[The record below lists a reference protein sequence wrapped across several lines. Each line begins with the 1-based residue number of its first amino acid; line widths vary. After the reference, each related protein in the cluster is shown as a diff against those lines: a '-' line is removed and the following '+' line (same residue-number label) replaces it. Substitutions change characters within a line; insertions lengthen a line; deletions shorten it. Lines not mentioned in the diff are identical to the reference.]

1 MTRTHDSLPTT
12 PFISGA
18 PVIAQIRTLL
28 WTAFLTSILYS
39 VLTVASKAGCSPGR
53 DADGRM
59 VDGDGVA
66 TDLEPVCTQM
76 TLAPSPLVF
85 LFIIGAV
92 LWSIRRVLRRSQSDV
107 DAIRTLRR
115 TARTIVVVAAAAVL
129 VAQVWFWLLPLS
141 GIDGQ
146 GTYVFPFP
154 FGAVEVDTA
163 PMIVD

>member
-1 MTRTHDSLPTT
+1 MTRADDTLSAT
-12 PFISGA
+12 PLVSGA

-28 WTAFLTSILYS
+28 WTAFLASILSS

-53 DADGRM
+53 DASGRM
-59 VDGDGVA
+59 VDGNGTA

-85 LFIIGAV
+85 LFFIGAV
-92 LWSIRRVLRRSQSDV
+92 LWAIRRVLRRSPNDV

-115 TARTIVVVAAAAVL
+115 TARTIVIVAAVAVV
-129 VAQVWFWLLPLS
+129 VAQVWFWVLPLY

-146 GTYVFPFP
+146 RTYVFPFP
-154 FGAVEVDTA
+154 FGSVDVVTT
-163 PMIVD
+163 PMPTS